1 MMMFWKARLVMLAVP
16 KTGTQ
21 AYEAALGDRADMVIR
36 HPPGAKHVTAQGFR
50 RKLLPFLDPDGRQG
64 LETLAVIR
72 DPLDWLGSWYR
83 YRSRP
88 QLDGQRNSTAGRSFD
103 EFVEAYLTPAP
114 PAFARVGSQAR
125 FASNKAGEVI
135 VDHLFAYEDQ
145 ASLRRFLQERLGVE
159 ITPPERNVSPPGKL
173 SLDPGT
179 EARLREVFAPDFTLH
194 ARARTGYARQG

>member
-21 AYEAALGDRADMVIR
+21 AYEAALGAQADMVIR

-50 RKLLPFLDPDGRQG
+50 RRILPLLDPDESQR

-72 DPLDWLGSWYR
+72 EPIDWLGSWYR
-83 YRSRP
+83 YRGRP
-88 QLDGQRNSTAGRSFD
+88 QLEGQPNSTAGRSFD
-103 EFVEAYLTPAP
+103 EFVEAYLSPAP

-125 FASNKAGEVI
+125 FASNKAGKVI

-145 ASLRRFLQERLGVE
+145 DGLRRFLEQRLGVAIE
-159 ITPPERNVSPPGKL
+159 PPARNVSPSGQPTL
-173 SLDPGT
+173 APAI
-179 EARLREVFAPDFTLH
+179 EARLREVCAPDFTLH
-194 ARARTGYARQG
+194 AKLRAGHARPG

>member
-50 RKLLPFLDPDGRQG
+50 RKLLPFLDPDRTQG

-72 DPLDWLGSWYR
+72 DPVDWLGSWYR
-83 YRSRP
+83 YRGRP
-88 QLDGQRNSTAGRSFD
+88 QIEGHPNSTADLSFD
-103 EFVEAYLTPAP
+103 DFAEAYLTPEP

-125 FASNKAGEVI
+125 FVSDRAGQVI

-145 ASLRRFLQERLGVE
+145 RSLRQFLEERLGIG

-173 SLDPGT
+173 SLDPGI

-194 ARARTGYARQG
+194 ARARTGHARQG

>member
-1 MMMFWKARLVMLAVP
+1 MIMFWKARLVMLAVP

-21 AYEAALGDRADMVIR
+21 AYEAALGAQADMVIR

-50 RKLLPFLDPDGRQG
+50 RKVLPFVDPDRRQR

-72 DPLDWLGSWYR
+72 EPIDWLGSWYR

-88 QLDGQRNSTAGRSFD
+88 QLDGQPQSTAGLSFD
-103 EFVEAYLTPAP
+103 DFVEAYLAPAP

-125 FASNKAGEVI
+125 FTSNKAGKVI

-145 ASLRRFLQERLGVE
+145 AALRSFLQDRLGVE
-159 ITPPERNVSPPGKL
+159 IAPPERNVSPPGKL
-173 SLDPGT
+173 SLDPDI

-194 ARARTGYARQG
+194 ARVRAHAG